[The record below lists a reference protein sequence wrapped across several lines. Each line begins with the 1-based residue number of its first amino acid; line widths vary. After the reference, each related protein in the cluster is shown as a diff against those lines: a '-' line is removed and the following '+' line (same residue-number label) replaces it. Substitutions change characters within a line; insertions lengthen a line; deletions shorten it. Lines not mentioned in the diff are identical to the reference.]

1 MYGISKYF
9 KRFIKLGVDDINTNE
24 EIKII
29 LIVPKGY
36 HSPPQYHGYKG
47 GFANVNVCSV
57 CSRTALYEDMHVT
70 NPCPDCGGKIKEK
83 KFAGIWDKKRKKWLK
98 REEHFEKDIKEFLD
112 KNK

>member
-9 KRFIKLGVDDINTNE
+9 KRFIKLGVNDINTNE

-47 GFANVNVCSV
+47 CFVNVNVCSV

-83 KFAGIWDKKRKKWLK
+83 EFAGIWDKKRKKWLK